1 VRFFPRILLTFI
13 TLASCRDNGIEDSAE
28 VSTRDIRVVVEVNAD
43 AGRTMVRAYPS
54 ALLPYSGALQLTGGD
69 QLLLQ
74 GEGPLS
80 REEGTQWYARESSR
94 DRGRFALDLE
104 RPADRPLRDLGVEV
118 PAPFTLTTPSSSIK
132 WSERIELTWER
143 ADGDHA
149 MSVEV
154 TSECS
159 KRWLR
164 YLESDTGAYTIN
176 GGELARLTPSAPCK
190 VRVTMVR
197 AAKPLSTANMYARAA
212 QERTVEVTLQP

>member
-1 VRFFPRILLTFI
+1 MHFSPRILLTVI
-13 TLASCRDNGIEDSAE
+13 TLASCRDNGIEESAE
-28 VSTRDIRVVVEVNAD
+28 VSTRDMRVVVEVNAG
-43 AGRTMVRAYPS
+43 AGHTVVRAYPS

-74 GEGPLS
+74 GEGPLT
-80 REEGTQWYARESSR
+80 REEGTRWYVRESSR
-94 DRGRFALDLE
+94 DRGRFAVDLE

-118 PAPFTLTTPSSSIK
+118 PAPFTLTTAASSIK
-132 WSERIELTWER
+132 WSERIELSWER
-143 ADGDHA
+143 ADGDHVT
-149 MSVEV
+149 SVVV

-190 VRVTMVR
+190 VRVTVVR
-197 AAKPLSTANMYARAA
+197 AAKPLSTPTLYALAA
-212 QERTVEVTLQP
+212 QERTVEVTLLP